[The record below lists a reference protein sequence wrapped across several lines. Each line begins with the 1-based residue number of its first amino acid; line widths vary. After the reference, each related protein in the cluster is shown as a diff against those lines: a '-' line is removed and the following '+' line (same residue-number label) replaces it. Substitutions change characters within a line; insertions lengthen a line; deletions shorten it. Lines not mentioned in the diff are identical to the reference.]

1 MVLTSVFR
9 LFALIAGCFLGES
22 GRRKVPSLAAVAF
35 EPEPIVRVDSPGIW
49 ITKNRYS
56 EGRSPFSQNSVLQ
69 LLACS
74 TTEYCRGH

>member
-1 MVLTSVFR
+1 MVLASIFR

-35 EPEPIVRVDSPGIW
+35 EPEHLVRVDSSGIW

-56 EGRSPFSQNSVLQ
+56 EGRSLFRQNSVLH
-69 LLACS
+69 LFACS

>member
-1 MVLTSVFR
+1 MILASVFR

-22 GRRKVPSLAAVAF
+22 GRRTVPSLAAVAF
-35 EPEPIVRVDSPGIW
+35 EPEPVARVDSSGIW

-56 EGRSPFSQNSVLQ
+56 EGRSLFRQNSVLQ

-74 TTEYCRGH
+74 TKEYCRGH

>member
-1 MVLTSVFR
+1 MILASIFR

-35 EPEPIVRVDSPGIW
+35 EPEPIARLDSSGIW

-56 EGRSPFSQNSVLQ
+56 EGRSLFRQNSVLQ

>member
-1 MVLTSVFR
+1 MILTSVFR
-9 LFALIAGCFLGES
+9 LSALIAGCFLGES
-22 GRRKVPSLAAVAF
+22 GQRKVPSLAAAV
-35 EPEPIVRVDSPGIW
+35 EPAYIVRVDSPGIW